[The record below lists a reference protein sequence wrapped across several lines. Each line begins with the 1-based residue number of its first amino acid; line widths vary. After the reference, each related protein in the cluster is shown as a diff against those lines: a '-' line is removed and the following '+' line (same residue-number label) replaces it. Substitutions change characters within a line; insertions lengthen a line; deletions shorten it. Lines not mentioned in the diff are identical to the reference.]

1 MKSWQKGRNYR
12 RVKDES
18 GRIVRYIITID
29 GADIEV
35 TEDVFLAYSQ
45 AERRE
50 RYLEERDQER
60 GLLHLSALAQD
71 RESAVPDETT
81 ISAEEHMLRHISLL
95 ELQNCLAALTKDD
108 RDLIV
113 QRYWHCR
120 SQQELAQEMGISQQA
135 VSYKERRILEAMKKF
150 LKKF

>member
-71 RESAVPDETT
+71 RESAVP
-81 ISAEEHMLRHISLL
+81 LL
-95 ELQNCLAALTKDD
+95 ELQNCLAALKKDD

>member
-18 GRIVRYIITID
+18 GHVVRYIITID

-81 ISAEEHMLRHISLL
+81 ILPGSFEEGRPGPDRPTILALPLPAGAGARDGDIPAGRQLQGAAHPGGDEKIFEEIL
-95 ELQNCLAALTKDD
+95 ENCL
-108 RDLIV
+108 
-113 QRYWHCR
+113 
-120 SQQELAQEMGISQQA
+120 
-135 VSYKERRILEAMKKF
+135 
-150 LKKF
+150 